1 MNTSPGLHYCV
12 IKRSVGLTHEVLNTT
27 PDLKTLNYSPFQSF
41 DLSGPDGESDITHG
55 VIN

>member
-41 DLSGPDGESDITHG
+41 DFSGPDGESDITHG